1 MSLQRSTLLT
11 FISAAT
17 LFLSGTAWAE
27 NAPPPSALTPTE
39 QALLQRYDT
48 NHDGVLDETEL
59 ANAHEA
65 MRAPVQ
71 TRLAIARVVYAR
83 LLRKFDPKQT
93 GKLDPAAQA
102 EAVEY
107 LKANNPRIYQAL
119 LRRFDHDGDGQ
130 LEAGERADLFDTLSR
145 VSAVAKAPAS

>member
-11 FISAAT
+11 FILAAT
-17 LFLSGTAWAE
+17 LFLIGAARAE
-27 NAPPPSALTPTE
+27 NAPAASVLTPTE

-48 NHDGVLDETEL
+48 NRDGVLDETEL

-65 MRAPVQ
+65 MRAPVK
-71 TRLAIARVVYAR
+71 TRLARAGVLYAR

-102 EAVEY
+102 EAVAF
-107 LKANNPRIYQAL
+107 LKAKAPRVYQAL
-119 LRRFDHDGDGQ
+119 LRRFDRDGDGQ
-130 LEAGERADLFDTLSR
+130 LEAGETAEMFDVLSR
-145 VSAVAKAPAS
+145 VATAVKAPAS